1 MVTHMLV
8 SEHVKDMLQLDQ
20 NSEIVFTK
28 RSDSEFIYVI
38 ASLPDGKRVAAE
50 LPTAIPKGTA

>member
-1 MVTHMLV
+1 MTVAEHIQSML
-8 SEHVKDMLQLDQ
+8 ELDQ
-20 NSEIVFTK
+20 NSEIIFTK

-50 LPTAIPKGTA
+50 LPTAIPKESA